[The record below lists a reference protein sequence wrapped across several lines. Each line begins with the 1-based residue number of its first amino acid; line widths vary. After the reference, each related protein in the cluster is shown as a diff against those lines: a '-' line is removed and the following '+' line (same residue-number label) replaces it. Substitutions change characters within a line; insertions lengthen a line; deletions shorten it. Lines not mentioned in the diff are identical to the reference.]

1 VGKLDGLTVIERA
14 VLVAVASI
22 LAAASVPALRS
33 LILDVRMTRQVN
45 AFVHSIHLAKQEAH
59 KQTRYV
65 AICKSPDGRQCQHD
79 AAWREG
85 WMVFVNSDRDEPP
98 QVDAGER
105 VLQVIAR
112 YKGGGIGANR
122 SSFVFRPFQV
132 RSTNGTV
139 VFCDA
144 RGRDAAKAIVV
155 SYTGRPRLVNG
166 EKLTSGVI
174 CQT

>member
-1 VGKLDGLTVIERA
+1 VGKLDGLTVIELA

-122 SSFVFRPFQV
+122 SSFVVPSCSAMHADATPPKQLSSATPDDRASSTA
-132 RSTNGTV
+132 RS
-139 VFCDA
+139 
-144 RGRDAAKAIVV
+144 
-155 SYTGRPRLVNG
+155 
-166 EKLTSGVI
+166 
-174 CQT
+174 